1 MPDSD
6 HPKSQAE
13 AILEALLAV
22 GKSVPASSAPFT
34 APPSPAASAPEIYY
48 EHSATTYWMRNRRG
62 RFIKL
67 PRADVEAH
75 LRDAGFCPAPA
86 KGAMHSEVQ
95 EQVLTIQHEHDVDFV
110 GSLSGRRKGLRIFG
124 DTRILVTTEPTFIEP
139 KEGDFSMLLGI
150 LERMFGTVQL
160 SYLLSWIVVSLD
172 MFRRGAWR
180 PGQIMFVAGPPGAG
194 KGLLAALL
202 SLIFGGRM
210 PGKPYRF
217 MTGRVEFNSDFFGA
231 ELLTIED
238 EAESVGIQARRAFG
252 AAIKIMTVNDVQW
265 LHAKGKPALSVV
277 PLWRLF
283 ASLNND
289 LERMQVI
296 PPLEDDIADKIMLLL
311 AEKHPMPMPTDTAE
325 QYAAFMKALRGEI
338 PALLHHLQSWVIPP
352 EIRSSRFGV
361 AHYHHPV
368 LAAALQKLSPEDQL
382 IELIDEFIF
391 DPVSFGKPWRGRST
405 ALERQL
411 KDHKDKRCAREAEK
425 LLAHNTS
432 CGKYLGRLEKRA
444 PDRVSQTLSSGN
456 IIWTIL
462 APPGLVTPYDH
473 PNITRTFMEK
483 LKSTEAAKASDPG
496 ANQESL

>member
-1 MPDSD
+1 MPDPD
-6 HPKSQAE
+6 NPKSQAE
-13 AILEALLAV
+13 VIFEALLAAGISLPSLPV
-22 GKSVPASSAPFT
+22 ST
-34 APPSPAASAPEIYY
+34 AGPPPTAISAPEIYY

-62 RFIKL
+62 RFIKI
-67 PRADVEAH
+67 PRVDVEAH
-75 LRDAGFCPAPA
+75 LREAGFCPAPG
-86 KGAMHSEVQ
+86 KGAVHSEVQ
-95 EQVLTIQHEHDVDFV
+95 EQILTIQHEHDVDFV
-110 GSLSGRRKGLRIFG
+110 GSLSGRRKGLQTFG
-124 DTRILVTTEPTFIEP
+124 DTRILVTTEPTFIAP
-139 KEGDFSMLLGI
+139 QAWDFSMLFGI
-150 LERMFGTVQL
+150 LERMFGPTQL
-160 SYLLSWIVVSLD
+160 AHLLSWIAVALE
-172 MFRRGAWR
+172 MFRRGTWR

-202 SLIFGGRM
+202 SLMFGGRM

-217 MTGRVEFNSDFFGA
+217 MTGRVEFNSDFFGS

-265 LHAKGKPALSVV
+265 LHAKGKPALSVI
-277 PLWRLF
+277 PLWRIF

-296 PPLEDDIADKIMLLL
+296 PPLEDDIADKVILLL

-338 PALLHHLQSWVIPP
+338 PAFLHHLQSWVIPP

-361 AHYHHPV
+361 SHYHHPE

-391 DPVSFGKPWRGRST
+391 EPVSFGKPWRGRST

-425 LLAHNTS
+425 ILAHNTS
-432 CGKYLGRLEKRA
+432 CGKYLGRLEKRI
-444 PDRVSQTLSSGN
+444 PDRVSQRTIQGN
-456 IIWTIL
+456 AEWTIL
-462 APPGLVTPYDH
+462 SPSGGISPYKH
-473 PNITRTFMEK
+473 PNVTTAFMEK
-483 LKSTEAAKASDPG
+483 LKNVEAVKEPDAGGNEKS
-496 ANQESL
+496 Q